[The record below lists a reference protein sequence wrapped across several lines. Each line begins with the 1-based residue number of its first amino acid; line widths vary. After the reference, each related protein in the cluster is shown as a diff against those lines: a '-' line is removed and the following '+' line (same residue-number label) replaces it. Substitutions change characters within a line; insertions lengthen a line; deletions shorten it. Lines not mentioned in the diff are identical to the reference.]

1 MAGFEAA
8 FDYAM
13 SNEDFERKGVVTN
26 EPNGG
31 IAKYGINSKSHPDI
45 DVRSLT
51 FDQAKQ
57 ILRKDYWDHFQ
68 LIGVA
73 SQQVAS
79 KLFDT
84 IVNLKYDAVKIM
96 QRIVG
101 VKDDGGIG
109 TATLAAINKWNTVE
123 LLKAFCTMQA
133 EHYKE
138 EAKKHLDTSK
148 LPYFVDSTYPLNG
161 LLIRAAKLPQ
171 GVA

>member
-1 MAGFEAA
+1 MSDFEPA

-13 SNEDFERKGVVTN
+13 SNEDFERKGTVTK

-31 IAKYGINSKSHPDI
+31 IAKYGINSKAHTGLDI
-45 DVRSLT
+45 ASLT
-51 FDQAKQ
+51 FDQAKE
-57 ILRKDYWDHFQ
+57 ILRKDYWDHFR

-84 IVNLKYDAVKIM
+84 IVNMKYDAVKIM

-109 TATLAAINKWNTVE
+109 TTTLAAINKWNTVE
-123 LLKAFCTMQA
+123 LLKAFCAMQA
-133 EHYKE
+133 KHYE
-138 EAKKHLDTSK
+138 DEAKK
-148 LPYFVDSTYPLNG
+148 DSTYPLAG
-161 LLIRAAKLPQ
+161 LLVRAAKLPQ
-171 GVA
+171 GAA